1 MTLPFFLLF
10 FIQCSEFCSLKV
22 HSTTL
27 MEEAQIAV
35 TRILKLIVQQAVL
48 SEDVH
53 MFTSYRGALSLIFM
67 LAEVMTIPL
76 YLWLSN

>member
-1 MTLPFFLLF
+1 
-10 FIQCSEFCSLKV
+10 
-22 HSTTL
+22 

-48 SEDVH
+48 SEDMH

-67 LAEVMTIPL
+67 LAEIMTIPL